1 LTDIG
6 ICVRNIVINWCPT
19 PPFPFPLHSG
29 GGTRFSKQLA
39 PPGRVGLRKRRP
51 DDLTRKGGIRQV
63 TRGRVDWYSA
73 IIGYGFIIPD
83 DGSTKVLVRRT
94 EIEGSDPL
102 ENGDKVVYEM
112 IQGGE
117 GMETRRV
124 SKHGS

>member
-1 LTDIG
+1 M
-6 ICVRNIVINWCPT
+6 
-19 PPFPFPLHSG
+19 
-29 GGTRFSKQLA
+29 
-39 PPGRVGLRKRRP
+39 
-51 DDLTRKGGIRQV
+51 